1 MNGRAWR
8 QSASAVRALGRLL
21 CASLGML
28 VLISPAGAGDFSIIA
43 QSGQA
48 APDGNGTLTTFTMPA
63 RDRGVGAFAE
73 PLIDSQPR

>member
-1 MNGRAWR
+1 
-8 QSASAVRALGRLL
+8 
-21 CASLGML
+21 ML

-73 PLIDSQPR
+73 TLIDSQPR